1 MSDVEEKKSGY
12 RLEYAKNNRAKCK
25 GSFPSQLLISSIAFL
40 IVVRVLSLQGRNLA
54 PVRDY
59 SLLSSEDLISQCLDL
74 GTVLEKGG
82 LKLGS
87 VVDFRGHTSLY
98 VNTSAHNITILGYT
112 FSHHHN
118 PRQGLAPLGLHNANY
133 HNQHEEVFLQCG

>member
-25 GSFPSQLLISSIAFL
+25 GSFPSQLLVSSIASL

-54 PVRDY
+54 PVRDHF
-59 SLLSSEDLISQCLDL
+59 LISSEDFISQCLDL
-74 GTVLEKGG
+74 GTVLEKGV

-98 VNTSAHNITILGYT
+98 VNTSAQY
-112 FSHHHN
+112 
-118 PRQGLAPLGLHNANY
+118 Y
-133 HNQHEEVFLQCG
+133 HFWLYLLSP